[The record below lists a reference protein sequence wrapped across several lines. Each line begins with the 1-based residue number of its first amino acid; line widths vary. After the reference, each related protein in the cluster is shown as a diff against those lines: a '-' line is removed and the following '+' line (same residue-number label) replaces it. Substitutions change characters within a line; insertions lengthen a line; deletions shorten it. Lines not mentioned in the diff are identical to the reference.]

1 MGCHLQT
8 IKIICLIMFFPALA
22 FAADMPK
29 DDTVKGAKDH
39 PLLSRYAGSRLT
51 GYVFKDF
58 EEVDLVAGKQISNKD
73 NKDVFEKIQ
82 TLEGKYTRI
91 IYAYPKER
99 SPVEVMRNYQTA
111 IQKAG
116 LNTIFNCEKVACGER
131 FGGIMLDR
139 VGANGF
145 HGEGDTDY
153 WAAPFNYGRVEP
165 RYILATGKRTDGS
178 VVYVGVYVVAPTAG
192 KLGGVYLEIVEP
204 KAMETDRVSVN
215 LSSEDM
221 SKGLASEGKVAL
233 YGLYFDTDKA
243 DIKAESKPQ
252 LAQMAELLQKDAS
265 LKVYIVGHTDN
276 QGQLSRNVTLSQQR
290 ADAVV
295 KALVAD
301 YKINAVRMVA
311 KGVAS
316 FSPVAS
322 NDSDAGKAK
331 NRRVELVKQ

>member
-1 MGCHLQT
+1 M
-8 IKIICLIMFFPALA
+8 KIIKNIWLVMLFPALV
-22 FAADMPK
+22 FAAEMPK

-39 PLLSRYAGSRLT
+39 PLLSRYAGSKLT

-58 EEVDLVAGKQISNKD
+58 DEVDLVAGKQIRNKD

-82 TLEGKYTRI
+82 TIEGKYTRI

-99 SPVEVMRNYQTA
+99 SSVEVMRNYQTA
-111 IQKAG
+111 IQTAG
-116 LNTIFNCEKVACGER
+116 LKTVFTCEKAACGEA
-131 FGGIMLDR
+131 FGSIMMDR

-153 WAAPFNYGRVEP
+153 WTSPFNYGRTEP

-178 VVYVGVYVVAPTAG
+178 VVYAGVYVVAPTDG

-204 KAMETDRVSVN
+204 KAMEADKVSAS

-233 YGLYFDTDKA
+233 YGLYFDTDKVEV
-243 DIKAESKPQ
+243 KSESKPQ
-252 LAQMAELLQKDAS
+252 LTQMAALLQKDTS

-276 QGQLSRNVTLSQQR
+276 QGQLSRNFTLSQQR

-295 KALVAD
+295 KALVAG
-301 YKINAVRMVA
+301 YKINAARLVA

-322 NDSDAGKAK
+322 NDNSEGRAK